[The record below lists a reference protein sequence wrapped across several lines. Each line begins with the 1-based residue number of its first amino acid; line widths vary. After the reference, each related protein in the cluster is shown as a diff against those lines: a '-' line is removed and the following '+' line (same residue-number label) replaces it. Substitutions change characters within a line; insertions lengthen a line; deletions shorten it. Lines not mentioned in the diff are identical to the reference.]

1 MSARLTGRPMP
12 YHRFRCSIGFREAR
26 EIVLAESRARYAEE
40 GQCIR
45 PTRSRILGKLR
56 QVKLDE
62 YAYYRSCALEGVR

>member
-1 MSARLTGRPMP
+1 MTEPVA
-12 YHRFRCSIGFREAR
+12 YEEFRCSIGFPGAR

-56 QVKLDE
+56 QVKLEE
-62 YAYYRSCALEGVR
+62 YAYYLHCAKREVA